1 LGVSLSPARASY
13 SDGILR
19 IVLPEG
25 YRFHYELLREKDLK
39 AVLEEVA
46 RKFYEPLL
54 AVEIEYAG
62 NDGPRSLTLEEAAR
76 LLAEHLEG
84 KIISA

>member
-1 LGVSLSPARASY
+1 
-13 SDGILR
+13 
-19 IVLPEG
+19 
-25 YRFHYELLREKDLK
+25 
-39 AVLEEVA
+39 
-46 RKFYEPLL
+46 
-54 AVEIEYAG
+54 VEIEYAG